1 MYGWK
6 GKIGL
11 LVPAGNRVILPEFYR
26 VAPPGV
32 AFFETRMI
40 VQGSWISEE
49 SNFSMIEN
57 ARRGLEELKICK
69 VNVCALACTATS
81 FLKGTKWDK
90 AFVKEGSDEL
100 GIPVT
105 TTVLSILEALRS
117 LKKDRIAVASPWSS
131 EVNQKAV
138 RYLHESG
145 IEVVNVHAEAIDR
158 ITVNDQL
165 PEWTYHLARGADKA
179 SAEAVCIFAT
189 DLRSIEVIAP
199 LEEVLGKPVISSN
212 QAILFNTLRLLN
224 YDQTITGYG
233 SLLEGAGVKVARQLS
248 HQGGDYG
255 IG

>member
-1 MYGWK
+1 VYGSR

-11 LVPAGNRVILPEFYR
+11 LVPAGNRVILPEFYK

-69 VNVCALACTATS
+69 VDVCALACTATS
-81 FLKGTKWDK
+81 FLKGREWDK
-90 AFVKEGSDEL
+90 AFVKEGRDQM

-105 TTVLSILEALRS
+105 TTVLSILEALRF
-117 LKKDRIAVASPWSS
+117 LGKKRIAVASPWSS

-138 RYLHESG
+138 RYLQESG
-145 IEVVNVHAEAIDR
+145 IDVVNVHAEAIDR

-165 PEWTYHLARGADKA
+165 PKWTYHLAREADKA

-189 DLRSIEVIAP
+189 DLRSMEVIAP
-199 LEEVLGKPVISSN
+199 LEKVLGKPVISSN
-212 QAILFNTLRLLN
+212 QSILFHTLRLMN
-224 YDQTITGYG
+224 YDETITGYG
-233 SLLEGAGVKVARQLS
+233 ALLEGVATKSIMQA
-248 HQGGDYG
+248 
-255 IG
+255 